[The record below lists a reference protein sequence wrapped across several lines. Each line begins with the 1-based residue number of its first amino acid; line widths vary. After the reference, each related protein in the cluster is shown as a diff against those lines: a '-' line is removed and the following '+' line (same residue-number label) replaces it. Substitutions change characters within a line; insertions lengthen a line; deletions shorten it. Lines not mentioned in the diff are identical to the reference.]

1 MQPGYQSLRGM
12 RAYVWE
18 QRFDVLSVS
27 AAPVHAFAAIRDR
40 DGVTAVMEQG
50 TYQDGIVKKADR
62 SWRIITIDAVLPF
75 GMVGVLAQIATWL
88 ADGGIPLYVVSSFD
102 TDHILVKE
110 QNLAEAVRTLRAH
123 ELTVT

>member
-88 ADGGIPLYVVSSFD
+88 ADAGIPLYVVSSFD